1 MSSLVGPGSLRE
13 VLVWAVTDRAG
24 ESAELLELVQE
35 LKVAEQAARAVGRDR
50 VADVLL
56 GVRLDVYERTLDF
69 LIEGDGK

>member
-1 MSSLVGPGSLRE
+1 M
-13 VLVWAVTDRAG
+13 TDRAG
-24 ESAELLELVQE
+24 ESVELLELVAE

-69 LIEGDGK
+69 LIGEKS